1 VMGWGGHELQW
12 RGTSDG
18 FSPREQDMRRLY
30 ETNSWDEARSILQKY
45 DIRYVY
51 IGTLERSTYRVNE
64 AKFQQFLQLAFQSG
78 GVVIYTVP

>member
-1 VMGWGGHELQW
+1 
-12 RGTSDG
+12 
-18 FSPREQDMRRLY
+18 MRRLY

-45 DIRYVY
+45 NIRYVY

-64 AKFQQFLQLAFQSG
+64 AKFQQNLQAAFQSG

>member
-1 VMGWGGHELQW
+1 
-12 RGTSDG
+12 
-18 FSPREQDMRRLY
+18 MRRLY

-64 AKFQQFLQLAFQSG
+64 VKFQQFLQAAFQIG